1 MKEGKNKQHFILV
14 HGACHGAW
22 CWYKVATLLISTGNQ
37 VTALDLG
44 SSGTN
49 PKKFNDEFCTFSD
62 YSQPLLDIM
71 ASLPPQQKVILVGH
85 SLGGLTL
92 ALAMDRYPE
101 KVSAAVFVTAFMP
114 DSSNRLSFVLDKFFE
129 SKQYNLMDTKFD
141 FYQGQEELPRM
152 LFGLQYLS
160 QRLYQLSP
168 PEDMTL
174 ATTLLRATPLPREEQ
189 SNAPILSEER
199 YGSVSRVYIM
209 CDEDICITYNFQR
222 WMIEND
228 PVKEVKVINGSDHMP
243 MFSKPQ
249 ELCLCLLKIAET
261 YS

>member
-114 DSSNRLSFVLDKFFE
+114 DSSNRLSFVLDK
-129 SKQYNLMDTKFD
+129 
-141 FYQGQEELPRM
+141 
-152 LFGLQYLS
+152 
-160 QRLYQLSP
+160 
-168 PEDMTL
+168 DMTL